1 MKKERERAGIRE
13 GDGVLSSPL
22 GKESLWLWPH
32 RQPHFP
38 RRGPVLLTVGE
49 PREGGRETASA
60 GTSAH
65 QLHGEKMPLPG
76 AVCAGSPRSGYV
88 LLQLLSQELEA
99 EKAGE
104 ETHRRGWWV
113 KGQEG
118 RGWQG
123 WRQHLG

>member
-1 MKKERERAGIRE
+1 M
-13 GDGVLSSPL
+13 LLSPL

-60 GTSAH
+60 RTSVH
-65 QLHGEKMPLPG
+65 QFHGEKMPFTG
-76 AVCAGSPRSGYV
+76 AVGAGSPRSGYL
-88 LLQLLSQELEA
+88 LLQLCSQELEA

-104 ETHRRGWWV
+104 ETHPRGWWV

-118 RGWQG
+118 GGRQG
-123 WRQHLG
+123 WRQHLC